1 MKFNAQYQKGIPES
15 ILYSNDERNDFNHII
30 TQAFSQQYTIPT
42 TTISVF
48 LIENYN

>member
-30 TQAFSQQYTIPT
+30 TQTFSQQYTIP
-42 TTISVF
+42 IFNDYFS
-48 LIENYN
+48 ICD